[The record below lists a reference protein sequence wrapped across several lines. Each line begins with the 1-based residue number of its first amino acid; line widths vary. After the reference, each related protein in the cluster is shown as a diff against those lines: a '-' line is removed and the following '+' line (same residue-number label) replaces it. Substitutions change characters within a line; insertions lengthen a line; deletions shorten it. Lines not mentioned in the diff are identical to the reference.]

1 MGMTKAPAS
10 EADLSAGFAAGR
22 RGLIDAARARTG
34 HDDLGTGWEA
44 GFERILQGL
53 DHLNLEPAFA
63 NRSARK
69 LGTFLDARLHSEHG
83 WKAFPEARSA
93 PIRQP
98 IVIAGLVR
106 SGTTALHKLL
116 SMDPQFQAPEHWLT
130 LAPMPRPP
138 RDEWATVPEYRR
150 LAGYLDEQLGNAPG
164 LKEHHNQAVDDAE
177 ESIYLLAQNFTNNM
191 FPSLWDL
198 PGYDRWYQQQ
208 DETPSYRRLADA
220 LRLIGHREPERRW
233 LLKNPTDLFAMDAVL
248 NAFPDA
254 LVIQTHRDPVQA
266 IPSIC
271 GLMETARKAMS
282 GTLDRER
289 LGARESHFYA
299 EALRRARAARRR
311 APDQFMDVEFRA
323 FIADQLGTVRAIYER
338 FGLTLRP
345 EVEAKMKAWLDANP
359 RTSGT
364 MQRIE
369 PEAFGLTAEGL
380 ARQYGDY
387 RTERGYA

>member
-1 MGMTKAPAS
+1 MGVTTTTTLEP
-10 EADLSAGFAAGR
+10 DVSAGFVAGR
-22 RGLIDAARARTG
+22 RSMIDAAHARTG
-34 HDDLGTGWEA
+34 HDDLGTGWEE
-44 GFERILQGL
+44 GFDRILCDL
-53 DHLNLEPAFA
+53 DRLDLDPAYA
-63 NRSARK
+63 TRSARK

-83 WKAFPEARSA
+83 WKAHPEFSSA
-93 PIRQP
+93 SIRQP
-98 IVIAGLVR
+98 IIIAGLVR

-116 SMDPQFQAPEHWLT
+116 SMDQQFQAPEHWLT

-138 RDEWATVPEYRR
+138 RERWTSVPEYRR
-150 LAGYLDEQLGNAPG
+150 LAGYLDEQLDNAPG

-191 FPSLWDL
+191 FPSLWDM
-198 PGYDRWYQQQ
+198 PDYDRWYQQQ
-208 DETPSYRRLADA
+208 DETPNYHRLHDA

-271 GLMETARKAMS
+271 GLMSTARNAMS
-282 GTLDRER
+282 GKVDRER
-289 LGARESHFYA
+289 LGDRESRFYA
-299 EALRRARAARRR
+299 EAVRRAAQARRR
-311 APDQFMDVEFRA
+311 APDQFMDIDFRT
-323 FIADQLGTVRAIYER
+323 FVADQLGTVRAIYDR
-338 FGLTLRP
+338 FGLTLQP
-345 EVEAKMKAWLDANP
+345 EVEARMKAWLDANP

-369 PEAFGLTAEGL
+369 PEAFGLTAERI
-380 ARQYGDY
+380 ARQYAEY
-387 RTERGYA
+387 RAAQGYA